1 MSDEK
6 IVLKRL
12 KATLNVLKDKNVIG
26 RIEFQIRDMVEDCIR
41 VIEKQQKEIEEL
53 KTNNKILEAISL
65 SFNEIQDRDKHW
77 EDKIKAK
84 IEEFKQVRDEIL
96 RNEKEFNRPMMTY
109 DLKRNDYCEKMLQSL
124 LEKE

>member
-1 MSDEK
+1 MSDEE

-12 KATLNVLKDKNVIG
+12 KETLDVLKGKNVIG
-26 RIEFQIRDMVEDCIR
+26 RIDFQIRDMVEDCIR

-84 IEEFKQVRDEIL
+84 MK
-96 RNEKEFNRPMMTY
+96 EKEWSLENY
-109 DLKRNDYCEKMLQSL
+109 DCTESDYKQSQAIGAWVVLQSL